1 MATQEEKE
9 LRQKVLEDI
18 RRKRAAAAQAEGSLG
33 AAERGDYGDVGQ
45 GERGDFDDEIEQGR
59 GSEDPTVSAFSPSD
73 IQELTPV
80 LDTVSPLDLS
90 NKGIAALMRKR
101 IPLLVAAD
109 FVSSQIP
116 KATKEALSETLNKPL
131 FPGLSSKIKEALGF
145 EQKAVTD
152 TGEILNMKADD
163 LEGLF
168 VKGAKGQKLAED
180 ILKEENVVKILEDA
194 RTGKIT
200 EVQAALAIQKIFPGS
215 GMIKTDSKVAGGFGT
230 TPKFRDDVFG
240 SYVFNKNADDIFE
253 QELKTYKGVTM
264 KRITKGNI
272 LKAKKIADED
282 VSDLDYSIK
291 FRNALSNFFT
301 PKFKEKTFS
310 PANNVF
316 YDTHD
321 LQQIENAKTIFKF
334 LGEEPSIL
342 DMVTKTGETSGFN
355 LFKKIKINSKKPVAG
370 EARNYFKAN
379 VVFDDTGKT
388 FRQVQSSLLKKNKF
402 VESKL
407 QQIKKLHTNASTVKP
422 YELDHIQPPRFGGT
436 NAESNLQL
444 LTKGEHVN
452 LKNLPQFKTDAFTP
466 VKNKTNFEN
475 EFFNKSVKIVDLIKK
490 GDTEQALKLSSE
502 LDTLVNGFKNT
513 YKNINFKV
521 GEPHFPYKTGKKS
534 GQYKKYSEE
543 LNLSKEQKKLVDELL
558 NKKEY
563 SNLVN
568 AGKTIEQQAD
578 EILSAYQQISLVVPG
593 GKIPS
598 KPMKLAGDIDVKSMN
613 VPLPKE
619 IAVGTSFSRMRD
631 GGIVGMNYM
640 TRPLNAQR

>member
-1 MATQEEKE
+1 
-9 LRQKVLEDI
+9 EDI

-80 LDTVSPLDLS
+80 LDTVTPLDLS
-90 NKGIAALMRKR
+90 NKGIAALIRKR

-116 KATKEALSETLNKPL
+116 KAAKEALSETLNKPL

-152 TGEILNMKADD
+152 TGEILNMKADG

-370 EARNYFKAN
+370 EARNY
-379 VVFDDTGKT
+379 
-388 FRQVQSSLLKKNKF
+388 
-402 VESKL
+402 
-407 QQIKKLHTNASTVKP
+407 
-422 YELDHIQPPRFGGT
+422 
-436 NAESNLQL
+436 
-444 LTKGEHVN
+444 
-452 LKNLPQFKTDAFTP
+452 
-466 VKNKTNFEN
+466 
-475 EFFNKSVKIVDLIKK
+475 
-490 GDTEQALKLSSE
+490 
-502 LDTLVNGFKNT
+502 
-513 YKNINFKV
+513 
-521 GEPHFPYKTGKKS
+521 
-534 GQYKKYSEE
+534 
-543 LNLSKEQKKLVDELL
+543 
-558 NKKEY
+558 
-563 SNLVN
+563 
-568 AGKTIEQQAD
+568 
-578 EILSAYQQISLVVPG
+578 
-593 GKIPS
+593 
-598 KPMKLAGDIDVKSMN
+598 
-613 VPLPKE
+613 
-619 IAVGTSFSRMRD
+619 
-631 GGIVGMNYM
+631 
-640 TRPLNAQR
+640 